1 MFGLMRELEPNHV
14 QMLYEHIACA
24 GFFFFVCLFRS
35 MCMYILEDDLG
46 TQLILCSDPFLIF
59 PEKDLGMRL
68 VYNISNQYET
78 HSNNLWL

>member
-1 MFGLMRELEPNHV
+1 
-14 QMLYEHIACA
+14 
-24 GFFFFVCLFRS
+24 
-35 MCMYILEDDLG
+35 MYVLEDDLG